1 MRYTDA
7 TAANACSFNP
17 LEAGFSSGQGPTV
30 CSTSGYY
37 CAGGMDLASCAGELA
52 TTCGTSGAASLA
64 TTNAG
69 NTFGDS
75 CKGHAMPYHFHVDLV
90 CEYSPSSAANTAAA
104 HSPLIGLALDGRG
117 IYGVWEGA
125 GGALPTLDACNGH
138 IGPVPGTASV
148 AVGSATSGIT
158 GLAASSVYHYHTS
171 TTYPFTLGC
180 YSGGTAQTYAQCTA
194 LYPNTCNSYIPA
206 FDGSGNMYYFDDWC
220 PCRTASGGEPASAVN
235 AVPTTAG
242 AKCYTATTGNSQ
254 PPTSLPTTSCSTTAL
269 AAAHSA
275 AAGLRGVVA
284 AVAAAVA
291 AAAL

>member
-1 MRYTDA
+1 M
-7 TAANACSFNP
+7 
-17 LEAGFSSGQGPTV
+17 